1 MAIFVDDST
10 KVVVQGITGRDG
22 GFHSSEMLA
31 YGTKVLAGVTPGRG
45 GQKFQDTVPVYDT
58 VKEAVD
64 EHGVNTSVIFVPP
77 FGAAGAIYEAADAG
91 CKLIVCITEGVP
103 TVDMVKV
110 MPYLEERGVRL
121 IGPNCPGLLAPGI
134 AKLGILPTS
143 IVKEG
148 PVGLVS
154 RSGTLTYEVVY
165 QLTAAGLGQTTCLGI
180 GGDPVIGT
188 TFMDA
193 IIAFNED
200 PQTEAFVMI
209 GEIGGD
215 AEEQA
220 AAYIKENVN
229 KPVVSFIAGQTA
241 PPGKRMGHA
250 GAIVSG
256 GTGTAAEKKVALE
269 AARQAL
275 RRSPGDTTLHA
286 LAATA
291 AWRQFRQSAAPSAYA
306 AVWEDVAFVWVDQKW
321 DIRGITD
328 ESYCVMVPDCP
339 PPPNRHSNL
348 MWVPEVGYSV
358 AQERRLLDHGISAAE
373 AARLAGGLNS
383 QQTMVVMRR
392 DPKVLELIVAKDRTM
407 YPARQEVN
415 DQVEVRMLQ
424 GSGAMAFYQPAGIKI
439 VTNVGPVP

>member
-1 MAIFVDDST
+1 MAIFVDDAT

-22 GFHSSEMLA
+22 GFHTREMMA
-31 YGTKVLAGVTPGRG
+31 YGTRVVAGVTPGRG
-45 GQKFQDTVPVYDT
+45 GQKFDDKVPVYDA
-58 VKEAVD
+58 VKDAV
-64 EHGVNTSVIFVPP
+64 EQEGANTSVIFVPP
-77 FGAAGAIYEAADAG
+77 FGAAGAIFEAADAG

-110 MPYLEERGVRL
+110 MPYLKERGARL

-165 QLTAAGLGQTTCLGI
+165 QLTSAGLGQTTCLGI

-188 TFMDA
+188 TFLDA
-193 IIAFNED
+193 IMAFNED

-215 AEEQA
+215 AEERA
-220 AAYIKENVN
+220 AEYIKAHVK

-256 GTGTAAEKKVALE
+256 GSGTAAEKKKALE
-269 AARQAL
+269 AAGI
-275 RRSPGDTTLHA
+275 P
-286 LAATA
+286 
-291 AWRQFRQSAAPSAYA
+291 
-306 AVWEDVAFVWVDQKW
+306 VAERPM
-321 DIRGITD
+321 DI
-328 ESYCVMVPDCP
+328 VP
-339 PPPNRHSNL
+339 RL
-348 MWVPEVGYSV
+348 
-358 AQERRLLDHGISAAE
+358 QEIWK
-373 AARLAGGLNS
+373 
-383 QQTMVVMRR
+383 
-392 DPKVLELIVAKDRTM
+392 P
-407 YPARQEVN
+407 
-415 DQVEVRMLQ
+415 
-424 GSGAMAFYQPAGIKI
+424 
-439 VTNVGPVP
+439 

>member
-22 GFHSSEMLA
+22 GFHSSQMLE
-31 YGTKVLAGVTPGRG
+31 YGTKIVAGVTPGRG
-45 GQKFQDTVPVYDT
+45 GQMFQDIVPVYDT
-58 VKEAVD
+58 VRDAVQ
-64 EHGVNTSVIFVPP
+64 EQGANTSVIFVPP
-77 FGAAGAIYEAADAG
+77 FGAAGAIMEAADAG
-91 CKLIVCITEGVP
+91 CKLVVCITEGVP

-193 IIAFNED
+193 IKAFNED
-200 PQTEAFVMI
+200 PATEAFVMI

-215 AEEQA
+215 AEERA
-220 AAYIKENVN
+220 AEYIKAQVK

-256 GTGTAAEKKVALE
+256 GAGTAAEKKKALE
-269 AARQAL
+269 AAGI
-275 RRSPGDTTLHA
+275 P
-286 LAATA
+286 
-291 AWRQFRQSAAPSAYA
+291 
-306 AVWEDVAFVWVDQKW
+306 VADRPM
-321 DIRGITD
+321 DI
-328 ESYCVMVPDCP
+328 VP
-339 PPPNRHSNL
+339 RL
-348 MWVPEVGYSV
+348 
-358 AQERRLLDHGISAAE
+358 QEIWKR
-373 AARLAGGLNS
+373 
-383 QQTMVVMRR
+383 
-392 DPKVLELIVAKDRTM
+392 
-407 YPARQEVN
+407 
-415 DQVEVRMLQ
+415 
-424 GSGAMAFYQPAGIKI
+424 
-439 VTNVGPVP
+439 

>member
-22 GFHSSEMLA
+22 GFHAGQMLD
-31 YGTKVLAGVTPGRG
+31 YGTKIVAGVTPGRG
-45 GQKFQDTVPVYDT
+45 GQMFRDTVPVFDS
-58 VKEAVD
+58 VREAVQ
-64 EHGVNTSVIFVPP
+64 EQGANTSVIFVPP
-77 FGAAGAIYEAADAG
+77 FGAAGAIMEAADAG
-91 CKLIVCITEGVP
+91 CKLVVCITEGVP

-188 TFMDA
+188 TFMDS
-193 IIAFNED
+193 IKAFNED
-200 PQTEAFVMI
+200 PATEAFVMI

-215 AEEQA
+215 AEERA
-220 AAYIKENVN
+220 AEYIKARVD

-256 GTGTAAEKKVALE
+256 GSGTAAEKKKALE
-269 AARQAL
+269 AAGIPVADRPMDIVPAL
-275 RRSPGDTTLHA
+275 
-286 LAATA
+286 
-291 AWRQFRQSAAPSAYA
+291 
-306 AVWEDVAFVWVDQKW
+306 
-321 DIRGITD
+321 
-328 ESYCVMVPDCP
+328 
-339 PPPNRHSNL
+339 
-348 MWVPEVGYSV
+348 
-358 AQERRLLDHGISAAE
+358 QEIWKR
-373 AARLAGGLNS
+373 
-383 QQTMVVMRR
+383 
-392 DPKVLELIVAKDRTM
+392 
-407 YPARQEVN
+407 
-415 DQVEVRMLQ
+415 
-424 GSGAMAFYQPAGIKI
+424 
-439 VTNVGPVP
+439 

>member
-22 GFHSSEMLA
+22 GFHAGQMMD
-31 YGTKVLAGVTPGRG
+31 YGTKVVAGVTPGRG
-45 GQKFQDTVPVYDT
+45 GQKFRDAVPVYDT
-58 VKEAVD
+58 VREAVR
-64 EHGVNTSVIFVPP
+64 EQGANTSVIFVPP
-77 FGAAGAIYEAADAG
+77 FGAAGAIMEAADAG
-91 CKLIVCITEGVP
+91 CTLIVCITEGVP
-103 TVDMVKV
+103 TVDMVRV

-193 IIAFNED
+193 ITAFNED
-200 PQTEAFVMI
+200 PATEAFVMI

-215 AEEQA
+215 AEERA
-220 AAYIKENVN
+220 AEYIEARVD
-229 KPVVSFIAGQTA
+229 KPVVSFIAGRTA

-256 GTGTAAEKKVALE
+256 GSGTAAEKKKALE
-269 AARQAL
+269 AAGIPVADRPKDIVPAL
-275 RRSPGDTTLHA
+275 
-286 LAATA
+286 
-291 AWRQFRQSAAPSAYA
+291 
-306 AVWEDVAFVWVDQKW
+306 
-321 DIRGITD
+321 
-328 ESYCVMVPDCP
+328 
-339 PPPNRHSNL
+339 
-348 MWVPEVGYSV
+348 
-358 AQERRLLDHGISAAE
+358 QEIWKR
-373 AARLAGGLNS
+373 
-383 QQTMVVMRR
+383 
-392 DPKVLELIVAKDRTM
+392 
-407 YPARQEVN
+407 
-415 DQVEVRMLQ
+415 
-424 GSGAMAFYQPAGIKI
+424 
-439 VTNVGPVP
+439 

>member
-1 MAIFVDDST
+1 MAIFVDDKT
-10 KVVVQGITGRDG
+10 RVVVQGITGRDG
-22 GFHSSEMLA
+22 GFHTREMMA
-31 YGTKVLAGVTPGRG
+31 YGTKVVAGVTPGRG
-45 GQKFQDTVPVYDT
+45 GQKFDDKVPVFDS
-58 VKEAVD
+58 VAEAVS
-64 EHGVNTSVIFVPP
+64 EQGANTSVIFVPP

-110 MPYLEERGVRL
+110 TPYLQERGARL

-193 IIAFNED
+193 IMAFNED
-200 PQTEAFVMI
+200 PKTEAFVMI

-215 AEEQA
+215 AEEKA
-220 AAYIKENVN
+220 AEYIKAHVK

-256 GTGTAAEKKVALE
+256 GSGTAAEKKAALE
-269 AARQAL
+269 AAGI
-275 RRSPGDTTLHA
+275 P
-286 LAATA
+286 
-291 AWRQFRQSAAPSAYA
+291 
-306 AVWEDVAFVWVDQKW
+306 VAERPM
-321 DIRGITD
+321 DI
-328 ESYCVMVPDCP
+328 VPK
-339 PPPNRHSNL
+339 L
-348 MWVPEVGYSV
+348 
-358 AQERRLLDHGISAAE
+358 QEIWKS
-373 AARLAGGLNS
+373 
-383 QQTMVVMRR
+383 
-392 DPKVLELIVAKDRTM
+392 
-407 YPARQEVN
+407 
-415 DQVEVRMLQ
+415 
-424 GSGAMAFYQPAGIKI
+424 
-439 VTNVGPVP
+439 